1 VSEGQNLASKR
12 SFLQKVAVLSGAT
25 AVGQLLNFAAS
36 PVTTRLFTPSDF
48 GVSGTFSVIVG
59 LFQVAASGRYEN
71 AIPLPKGNRDGLQ
84 LVKLCLAILFC
95 WVTLALLVILQW
107 GQTMWLPKRLE
118 ALRPELIF
126 LPLGF
131 LGLGLFTIAEFWA
144 IRQSYFGELSK
155 TKLWQGAASISVQLL
170 TGVYHWGGRGLIVA
184 FVVGQ
189 SAGGLRLW
197 RLLWRDL
204 RSRSASCEAVST
216 VPEMARRYQNFPL
229 VTTWAAAAKIL
240 GQYFPILFFSIHF
253 GQEATGWLTLAQR
266 VLALPLILVGESV
279 SRAYLSA
286 AARLRGAGRTRDHQQ
301 LFFRVVR
308 AQVGLVFFVLGPGLL
323 LAPWGFEFF
332 FGQAWKQAGVFA
344 LCSGLG
350 LAAQLIVTPIHC
362 QLDVAERQKLN
373 LLGEVAR
380 WFCLAG
386 ATEWT
391 LRADLDASH
400 SALAFGTA
408 NALALSVIFA
418 LCCWSLKSSEQ
429 EFATRIAEGAEHQ
442 GELETAPSRDQN

>member
-1 VSEGQNLASKR
+1 VSEEPGSASKR

-25 AVGQLLNFAAS
+25 ALGQLLSFAAS
-36 PVTTRLFTPSDF
+36 PVTTRLFTPTDF
-48 GVSGTFSVIVG
+48 GVSGTFAVIVG

-71 AIPLPKGNRDGLQ
+71 AIPLPRVSRDGLQ
-84 LVKLCLAILFC
+84 LVKLCLVILFC
-95 WVTLALLVILQW
+95 WVILAFVVVLLW
-107 GQTMWLPKRLE
+107 GHSMWLPRRLE
-118 ALRPELIF
+118 ALRSELIF

-155 TKLWQGAASISVQLL
+155 TKLWQGAASVSVQLL
-170 TGVYHWGGRGLIVA
+170 TGIRHWGGRGLIVA

-204 RSRSASCEAVST
+204 HNSSQEDSSSI
-216 VPEMARRYQNFPL
+216 PEMARRYRNFPL
-229 VTTWAAAAKIL
+229 VTIWAAAAKIL

-266 VLALPLILVGESV
+266 ILALPLILVGESV

-286 AARLRGAGRTRDHQQ
+286 AARLRSTARTREHQQ

-308 AQVGLVFFVLGPGLL
+308 AQIGLALFILAPGLL

-332 FGQAWKQAGVFA
+332 FGPAWKQAGVFA
-344 LCSGLG
+344 LCSGPG
-350 LAAQLIVTPIHC
+350 LAAQLIVTPVHC

-373 LLGEVAR
+373 LLGEMAR
-380 WFCLAG
+380 WLCLGGAAG
-386 ATEWT
+386 WT
-391 LRADLDASH
+391 LRADLDAAH
-400 SALAFGTA
+400 CAFAFGLA
-408 NALALSVIFA
+408 NGLALSVIFA
-418 LCCWSLKSSEQ
+418 LCCWSLKSD
-429 EFATRIAEGAEHQ
+429 GAR
-442 GELETAPSRDQN
+442 TAKADEPQTARRLDA